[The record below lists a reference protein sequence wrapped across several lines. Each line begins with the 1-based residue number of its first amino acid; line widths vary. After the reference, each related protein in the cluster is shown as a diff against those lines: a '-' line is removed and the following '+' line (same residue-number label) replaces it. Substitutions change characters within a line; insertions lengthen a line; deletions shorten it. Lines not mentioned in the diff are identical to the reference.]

1 MAKKTENGTKKKPG
15 VSSFLKG
22 TILTDDRV
30 TRQFPFVIFL
40 VALGLLMITN
50 RYRSEKVIRQI
61 EILQG
66 SIDDLRSQSVT
77 NSARLMHMSKPSD
90 VANRV
95 RQAGLGLDEPLRP
108 PRTIEVKKLKKE
120 K

>member
-1 MAKKTENGTKKKPG
+1 
-15 VSSFLKG
+15 
-22 TILTDDRV
+22 
-30 TRQFPFVIFL
+30 
-40 VALGLLMITN
+40 
-50 RYRSEKVIRQI
+50 
-61 EILQG
+61 
-66 SIDDLRSQSVT
+66 
-77 NSARLMHMSKPSD
+77 